1 MRIIALIGIGS
12 FIGGIF
18 RYLLSQTIQTRF
30 LSAYPFGTFT
40 VNIIGCLIVGIIFGL
55 SEKFNVS
62 PEWRLFLATG
72 ICGGFTTFSSFSLET
87 MNMLKDGQYLYSF
100 LYISSSVILGLIAVY
115 LGMLLLKLS

>member
-1 MRIIALIGIGS
+1 MKIIALIGIGS

-18 RYLLSQTIQTRF
+18 RYLLSLSVQNKL

-40 VNIIGCLIVGIIFGL
+40 VNIVGCLAIGIVFGL
-55 SEKFNVS
+55 SEKFNFS

-72 ICGGFTTFSSFSLET
+72 ICGGFTTFSTFSLET
-87 MNMLKDGQYLYSF
+87 MNLLKDGQYLYSF
-100 LYISSSVILGLIAVY
+100 LYISSSVIMGLMAVY